1 MTTEVFEQLAKP
13 ARLEAAHERE
23 ATTKPIEGGAQ
34 STTSQSWYMQGVLRQ
49 LRIGFKECYGQIST
63 LICCDFSIEPCVAL
77 FRLLSATGRLV
88 VRNTQNNC
96 CKASD

>member
-1 MTTEVFEQLAKP
+1 MNRYIA
-13 ARLEAAHERE
+13 
-23 ATTKPIEGGAQ
+23 
-34 STTSQSWYMQGVLRQ
+34 STTVSVRRGSTPLISQSWYMQGVLHQ
-49 LRIGFKECYGQIST
+49 LRIGFKECCGQIST